1 MKENYK
7 NEVRYY
13 TFPAFEEHPE
23 IVHAFTSRECGVSGG
38 YYSSLNMGIHTGDD
52 LENVKTNY
60 RILCQTL
67 SLDPEKIVLA
77 NLVHGDTIRNVTV
90 ADAGAGLW
98 RDFPYEGVDGL
109 LTNEPGLIL
118 TATFAD
124 CVPVFFYDPVKKV
137 IGIAHSGWKGTA
149 LEIASKMV
157 DRMQSDYGCKVEDIL
172 AGIGPSIGMCCF
184 ETDSDVFM
192 EFAEFP
198 YLDEVWF
205 YPKDDGKFDIDLW
218 RINFEMLLYAGIPED
233 NISISGLCTCC
244 NSDIFFSHRASKGK
258 RGTMAG
264 VISLKE

>member
-77 NLVHGDTIRNVTV
+77 NLVHGDTIRNVTA

-109 LTNEPGLIL
+109 LTNETGLIL

-124 CVPVFFYDPVKKV
+124 CIPSP
-137 IGIAHSGWKGTA
+137 ARTPCAWSCRT
-149 LEIASKMV
+149 
-157 DRMQSDYGCKVEDIL
+157 RMPCRAV
-172 AGIGPSIGMCCF
+172 A
-184 ETDSDVFM
+184 TDSPPSS
-192 EFAEFP
+192 ARRACSSLTRFP
-198 YLDEVWF
+198 
-205 YPKDDGKFDIDLW
+205 GHA
-218 RINFEMLLYAGIPED
+218 RPEATE
-233 NISISGLCTCC
+233 NGGTRQATRSRRSGATFRREGC
-244 NSDIFFSHRASKGK
+244 RA
-258 RGTMAG
+258 THEQAP
-264 VISLKE
+264 VP